1 MSPTIAGLRISPVY
15 IAPQPAPVST
25 ESINAVEAVTA
36 IPSTTVS
43 LGQSPN
49 SNEDA
54 RLYTSRGTL
63 GASQVRYALEQDNLD
78 KLSISLISSIQSSSI
93 GARFQ
98 GIGAALLEQLAAN
111 GGQSVSQSVFTFT
124 EGTQPSAEA
133 LKLQGNGLREN
144 PTNAVSL
151 TLTSASGA
159 TVTLSL
165 ASNEKGLAVSAQVE
179 GGQLTDNE
187 LKGLAALA
195 DSFQGAINGLT
206 EDPPRLDL
214 GNLVK
219 LDPSLFSSLQ
229 MSAQLETA
237 SGEPQRFNLS
247 LDDSARTLSLQG
259 PSGNVQLNL
268 DTRDKTLLGN
278 DAQRQAAIQN
288 YLTQFD
294 TAQRRGK
301 GDENLTNLFKAA
313 FVQLNSAD
321 DGSKTSTERTSVLG
335 KNDRVLLSG
344 LADFSASI
352 SQEVKQVN
360 PMRLSETDYF
370 DYKVSQSTTVRGTAE
385 AARSVQQ
392 DQQASLKAAY
402 HASLNPEVAL
412 ALGTDNASQ
421 NYRYHEINDQSSSST
436 RLAYDKK
443 DRLIEAT
450 ATQQASQNER
460 VRTFINGAVEA
471 DVSTPTSTSESRNL
485 LGLINDAF
493 IQERKSLRDSGVS
506 ILEAQLASKRSEWGL
521 QSNTSEIRG

>member
-1 MSPTIAGLRISPVY
+1 
-15 IAPQPAPVST
+15 
-25 ESINAVEAVTA
+25 
-36 IPSTTVS
+36 
-43 LGQSPN
+43 
-49 SNEDA
+49 
-54 RLYTSRGTL
+54 
-63 GASQVRYALEQDNLD
+63 
-78 KLSISLISSIQSSSI
+78 
-93 GARFQ
+93 
-98 GIGAALLEQLAAN
+98 
-111 GGQSVSQSVFTFT
+111 
-124 EGTQPSAEA
+124 
-133 LKLQGNGLREN
+133 
-144 PTNAVSL
+144 
-151 TLTSASGA
+151 
-159 TVTLSL
+159 
-165 ASNEKGLAVSAQVE
+165 
-179 GGQLTDNE
+179 
-187 LKGLAALA
+187 
-195 DSFQGAINGLT
+195 
-206 EDPPRLDL
+206 
-214 GNLVK
+214 
-219 LDPSLFSSLQ
+219 

-237 SGEPQRFNLS
+237 SGEPQRFDLS

-294 TAQRRGK
+294 AAQRRGK
-301 GDENLTNLFKAA
+301 GDENLTNLFKDA

-321 DGSKTSTERTSVLG
+321 DGTKTSTERTSVLG

-471 DVSTPTSTSESRNL
+471 DVGTPTSTSESRNL
-485 LGLINDAF
+485 LGLLNDAF
-493 IQERKSLRDSGVS
+493 TQERASLRDRGVS
-506 ILEAQLASKRSEWGL
+506 ILEAQLASKRSDWGL
-521 QSNTSEIRG
+521 ESDTSKIR